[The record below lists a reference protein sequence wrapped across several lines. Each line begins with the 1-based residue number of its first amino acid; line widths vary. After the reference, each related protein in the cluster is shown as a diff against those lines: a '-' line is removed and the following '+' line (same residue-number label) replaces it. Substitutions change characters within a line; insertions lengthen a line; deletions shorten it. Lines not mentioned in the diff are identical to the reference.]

1 MAAIHVPSTI
11 LGADGRPLVR
21 QVLTEEGSG
30 PTLTG
35 VRQVLAEHPS
45 QGLTPQRLGGIQR
58 DAEQGDPDAYLA
70 LAEDL
75 EEKFLHYRGVIS
87 TRRLAVAGLDI
98 TVEAASDD
106 PIDIEAADLVRA
118 VVEDDAFADV
128 LFDLLDGIG
137 KGYSVAEIVW
147 ETSARQWKPAR
158 IVHRDPTWFR
168 LDRNDLRTL
177 RLMEEGYIDG
187 RDFDP
192 FKFITHVPKT
202 KSGIP
207 IRGGIARPAAWAWLF
222 TSFGTKDWLSF
233 VETYG
238 QPIRVGRYGP
248 GASDADKAALLRAV
262 RSISADAAAIIPQSM
277 LIEFV
282 RAEGASANADI
293 FLRLVEF
300 FERQTSKLVLGQT
313 TTTDAVSGGHAVS
326 QEHRQVQ
333 EDIERADARQLAVT
347 LKRDLS
353 EPMVKLNIGPRPGY
367 PTIRIGR
374 PQAEDLKLQLE
385 ALKGLIP
392 LGLRVEASQVRDKFG
407 FTDPAEGAELLGMP
421 AKPQVPPQDVADV
434 SPEPSTAAALAA
446 AQAGG
451 DVVDQLVDE
460 LLADYEPLAGPLVQS
475 ILAAAGE
482 AENVED
488 FVTALVRIAG
498 ENRSAGLQ
506 EALARGQFM
515 ARIAARVGATG
526 EGNE

>member
-1 MAAIHVPSTI
+1 M
-11 LGADGRPLVR
+11 
-21 QVLTEEGSG
+21 
-30 PTLTG
+30 
-35 VRQVLAEHPS
+35 
-45 QGLTPQRLGGIQR
+45 
-58 DAEQGDPDAYLA
+58 
-70 LAEDL
+70 
-75 EEKFLHYRGVIS
+75 
-87 TRRLAVAGLDI
+87 
-98 TVEAASDD
+98 
-106 PIDIEAADLVRA
+106 
-118 VVEDDAFADV
+118 
-128 LFDLLDGIG
+128 
-137 KGYSVAEIVW
+137 
-147 ETSARQWKPAR
+147 
-158 IVHRDPTWFR
+158 
-168 LDRNDLRTL
+168 
-177 RLMEEGYIDG
+177 
-187 RDFDP
+187 
-192 FKFITHVPKT
+192 
-202 KSGIP
+202 
-207 IRGGIARPAAWAWLF
+207 
-222 TSFGTKDWLSF
+222 
-233 VETYG
+233 
-238 QPIRVGRYGP
+238 
-248 GASDADKAALLRAV
+248 LRAV

-421 AKPQVPPQDVADV
+421 AKPQVPPKVPPQDVADV

-451 DVVDQLVDE
+451 DAVDQLVDE
-460 LLADYEPLAGPLVQS
+460 LLADYEPLSGPLVQS

-482 AENVED
+482 AENAED

-498 ENRSAGLQ
+498 ENRTSGLQ

-526 EGNE
+526 DGDE